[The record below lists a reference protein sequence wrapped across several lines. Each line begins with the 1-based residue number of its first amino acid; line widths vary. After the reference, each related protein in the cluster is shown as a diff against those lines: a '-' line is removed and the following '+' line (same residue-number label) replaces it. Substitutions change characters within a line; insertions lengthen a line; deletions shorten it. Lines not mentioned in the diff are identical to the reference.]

1 MRSES
6 TNGHAPDLRRIALSG
21 ARWTALARLVAESS
35 TLAASVVLA
44 RLIPP
49 AEFGRAAVALIV
61 VALAAAL
68 GTAGLVA
75 PLVQRRDLSQGH
87 IGSAFFLALAS
98 GGVLTLLTALFAWLV
113 AASIFDESTARL
125 ILLASPVWSL
135 AGAGVASQALLQR
148 RLAFRRQA
156 AIEGVAVTSSVAV
169 ALGAALAGL
178 DGEAL
183 VAAALTLI
191 GLTNLLSL
199 VSAPPGSP
207 KPSRRE
213 TGEICRFAAPVA
225 ASSLAYLG
233 YRNVDYAILAVRGT
247 PAQVGF
253 YWRAFQLGVA
263 YQGKISRVMLRISL
277 PLYSR
282 ASGVAELR
290 RMRMR
295 IVRTHATILIP
306 VLATFVGV
314 APLLIPWLF
323 GETWEPTVAPA
334 QILAVAGMADA
345 VMTGTGPLMVAIG
358 RPGALTWWNLGQ
370 LAVYA
375 LMVVILAPHGVVV
388 LAVGVG
394 LFGIASTVAMHG
406 FLVRRYLGLS
416 YRQLLLDV
424 RAGIVTGAV
433 VLAGTSSLRE
443 AVERVDLVEPVAIVL
458 LCLAATALALATVRT
473 FFKAEWEDVTAI
485 VRRDRGSRGDVQEAA
500 REHNV

>member
-1 MRSES
+1 MTSDSMNDEQ
-6 TNGHAPDLRRIALSG
+6 AVDLRSVALSG

-75 PLVQRRDLSQGH
+75 PIVQRRDLNQRH
-87 IGSAFFLALAS
+87 VASAFFLALAS
-98 GGVLTLLTALFAWLV
+98 GSLMTLLTALFGWL
-113 AASIFDESTARL
+113 AADSLFDESTAQL
-125 ILLASPVWSL
+125 ILLASPVWLL
-135 AGAGVASQALLQR
+135 AGFGVASQALLQR

-156 AIEGVAVTSSVAV
+156 AIEGFAVTSSVAV

-191 GLTNLLSL
+191 GLTNLLSFA
-199 VSAPPGSP
+199 SAPPGRP
-207 KPSRRE
+207 TPSRRE
-213 TGEICRFAAPVA
+213 SGEICRFAAPVA

-233 YRNVDYAILAVRGT
+233 YRNVDYAILALRGT

-277 PLYSR
+277 PLFSR
-282 ASGVAELR
+282 ASDVTELR
-290 RMRMR
+290 GMRTR
-295 IVRTHATILIP
+295 IVRTHATVLIP

-375 LMVVILAPHGVVV
+375 LLVVMLAPHGVVV
-388 LAVGVG
+388 LAVGVA
-394 LFGIASTVAMHG
+394 LFGVASTVVMHG
-406 FLVRRYLGLS
+406 LLVRRYLSLS
-416 YRQLLLDV
+416 YRQLWLDV

-433 VLAGTSSLRE
+433 VLAGTAFLRE
-443 AVERVDLVEPVAIVL
+443 AVGTVDLVEPVAIVL
-458 LCLAATALALATVRT
+458 LCLAATVLAVATVRT
-473 FFKAEWEDVTAI
+473 LFKPEWEDVKAI
-485 VRRDRGSRGDVQEAA
+485 VSRDRQGPGNAP